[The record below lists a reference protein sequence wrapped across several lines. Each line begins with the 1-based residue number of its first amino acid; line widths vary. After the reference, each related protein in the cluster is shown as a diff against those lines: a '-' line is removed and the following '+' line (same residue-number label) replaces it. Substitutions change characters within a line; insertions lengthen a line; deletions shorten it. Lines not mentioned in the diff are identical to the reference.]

1 MDCKYERGNNKKKKK
16 KKIILKLN
24 RNIITF
30 TFT

>member
-16 KKIILKLN
+16 KKIIFKLN

>member
-16 KKIILKLN
+16 KKIIFKLS

>member
-16 KKIILKLN
+16 KKIIFKLN

-30 TFT
+30 TFI

>member
-16 KKIILKLN
+16 KIIFKLN